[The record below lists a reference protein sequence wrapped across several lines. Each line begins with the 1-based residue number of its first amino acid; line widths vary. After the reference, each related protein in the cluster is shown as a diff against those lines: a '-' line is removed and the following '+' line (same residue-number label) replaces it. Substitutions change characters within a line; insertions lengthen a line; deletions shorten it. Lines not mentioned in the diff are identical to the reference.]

1 MAKNKDQ
8 RSENAVE
15 EEVKVTAETVVEP
28 TQDVVEQPAA
38 AEVEVAEPA
47 PAVEAQPV
55 KAAEP
60 VAKATAT
67 NDVVASRAAALVA
80 SFKKYADEMGPLMP
94 QTPQSLIRHQRN
106 LMAAFRALLDVDS
119 PEVFR
124 AAFADVLKIWKENS
138 EGAFNANRYL
148 YRGIDNMPLDYHT
161 RMAFLTVLRL
171 MDAIYDESRRQVEIR
186 AIDLNIAIPEIAY
199 FDTRGYLAGY
209 MRRFA

>member
-1 MAKNKDQ
+1 MSKNKDQ
-8 RSENAVE
+8 RSAKMDEEITAVE
-15 EEVKVTAETVVEP
+15 TTIADAPVGDVVAQPETVAVEKKETVVEEKPAKP
-28 TQDVVEQPAA
+28 TVKES
-38 AEVEVAEPA
+38 
-47 PAVEAQPV
+47 PAVSI
-55 KAAEP
+55 
-60 VAKATAT
+60 
-67 NDVVASRAAALVA
+67 VASRAATLVA
-80 SFKKYADEMGPLMP
+80 PFQKYAEEMGPTMP
-94 QTPQSLIRHQRN
+94 QTPQSLIRHQRS
-106 LMAAFRALLDVDS
+106 LMSAFRALLDVDN

-124 AAFADVLKIWKENS
+124 TAFADILKIWKDNS

-199 FDTRGYLAGY
+199 FDTRNYLAGY

>member
-1 MAKNKDQ
+1 MSKNKDQ
-8 RSENAVE
+8 RSAKMDEEITAVE
-15 EEVKVTAETVVEP
+15 TTVADTPVSDVVAQPETVV
-28 TQDVVEQPAA
+28 VEKK
-38 AEVEVAEPA
+38 ETVAEEKPA
-47 PAVEAQPV
+47 KPAVKESPTV
-55 KAAEP
+55 SI
-60 VAKATAT
+60 
-67 NDVVASRAAALVA
+67 VASRAATLVA
-80 SFKKYADEMGPLMP
+80 PFQKYAEEMGPTMP
-94 QTPQSLIRHQRN
+94 QTPQSLIRHQRS
-106 LMAAFRALLDVDS
+106 LMSAFRALLDVDN

-124 AAFADVLKIWKENS
+124 TAFADILKIWKDNS

-199 FDTRGYLAGY
+199 FDTRNYLAGY

>member
-1 MAKNKDQ
+1 MSKNKDQ
-8 RSENAVE
+8 RSAKMDEEITAVE
-15 EEVKVTAETVVEP
+15 TTIADAPVSDVVAQPETVAVEKKETVVE
-28 TQDVVEQPAA
+28 EKPAK
-38 AEVEVAEPA
+38 
-47 PAVEAQPV
+47 PAVKESSAV
-55 KAAEP
+55 SI
-60 VAKATAT
+60 
-67 NDVVASRAAALVA
+67 VASRAATLVA
-80 SFKKYADEMGPLMP
+80 PFQKYAEEMGPTMP
-94 QTPQSLIRHQRN
+94 QTPQSLIRHQRS
-106 LMAAFRALLDVDS
+106 LMSAFRALLDVDN

-124 AAFADVLKIWKENS
+124 TAFADILKIWKDNS

-199 FDTRGYLAGY
+199 FDTRNYLAGY

>member
-1 MAKNKDQ
+1 MSKNKDQ
-8 RSENAVE
+8 RSAKMDEEITAVE
-15 EEVKVTAETVVEP
+15 TTIADAPVGDVVAQPETVAVEKKETVVE
-28 TQDVVEQPAA
+28 EKPAK
-38 AEVEVAEPA
+38 
-47 PAVEAQPV
+47 PAVKESPAV
-55 KAAEP
+55 SI
-60 VAKATAT
+60 
-67 NDVVASRAAALVA
+67 VASRAATLVA
-80 SFKKYADEMGPLMP
+80 PFQKYAEEMGPTMP
-94 QTPQSLIRHQRN
+94 QTSQSLIRHQRS
-106 LMAAFRALLDVDS
+106 LMSAFRALLDVDN

-124 AAFADVLKIWKENS
+124 TAFADILKIWKDNS

-199 FDTRGYLAGY
+199 FDTRNYLAGY

>member
-8 RSENAVE
+8 RSAKMDEEITAVD
-15 EEVKVTAETVVEP
+15 TTVADAPVS
-28 TQDVVEQPAA
+28 DVVEQPETVA
-38 AEVEVAEPA
+38 VEKKETVVEEKPA
-47 PAVEAQPV
+47 KPAVNESPA
-55 KAAEP
+55 
-60 VAKATAT
+60 
-67 NDVVASRAAALVA
+67 NSIVASRAATLVA
-80 SFKKYADEMGPLMP
+80 PFQKYAEEMGPTMP
-94 QTPQSLIRHQRN
+94 QTPQSLIRHQRS
-106 LMAAFRALLDVDS
+106 LMSAFRALLDVDN

-124 AAFADVLKIWKENS
+124 TAFADILKIWKDNS

-199 FDTRGYLAGY
+199 FDTRNYLAGY

>member
-1 MAKNKDQ
+1 MSKNKDQ
-8 RSENAVE
+8 RSAKMDEEITAVE
-15 EEVKVTAETVVEP
+15 TTVADAPVS
-28 TQDVVEQPAA
+28 DVVEQPETVA
-38 AEVEVAEPA
+38 VEKKGTVVEEKPA
-47 PAVEAQPV
+47 KPAVKESPAV
-55 KAAEP
+55 SI
-60 VAKATAT
+60 
-67 NDVVASRAAALVA
+67 VASRAATLVA
-80 SFKKYADEMGPLMP
+80 PFQKYAEEMGPTMP
-94 QTPQSLIRHQRN
+94 QTPQSLIRHQRS
-106 LMAAFRALLDVDS
+106 LMSAFRALLDVDN

-124 AAFADVLKIWKENS
+124 TAFADILKIWKDNS

-199 FDTRGYLAGY
+199 FDTRNYLAGY

>member
-1 MAKNKDQ
+1 MSKNKDQ
-8 RSENAVE
+8 RSAKMDEEITAVE
-15 EEVKVTAETVVEP
+15 TAIADAPVSDVVAQPETVAVEKKETVVE
-28 TQDVVEQPAA
+28 EKPAK
-38 AEVEVAEPA
+38 
-47 PAVEAQPV
+47 PAVKESPAV
-55 KAAEP
+55 SI
-60 VAKATAT
+60 
-67 NDVVASRAAALVA
+67 VASRAATLVA
-80 SFKKYADEMGPLMP
+80 PFQKYAEEMGPTMP
-94 QTPQSLIRHQRN
+94 QAPQSLIRHQRS
-106 LMAAFRALLDVDS
+106 LMSAFRALLDVDN

-124 AAFADVLKIWKENS
+124 TAFADILKIWKDNS

-199 FDTRGYLAGY
+199 FDTRNYLAGY

>member
-1 MAKNKDQ
+1 MSKNKDQ
-8 RSENAVE
+8 RSAKMDEEITAVE
-15 EEVKVTAETVVEP
+15 TTVADAPVSDVVAQPETVAVEKKETVVEEKP
-28 TQDVVEQPAA
+28 AKPVVNESSAISI
-38 AEVEVAEPA
+38 
-47 PAVEAQPV
+47 
-55 KAAEP
+55 
-60 VAKATAT
+60 
-67 NDVVASRAAALVA
+67 VASRAATLVA
-80 SFKKYADEMGPLMP
+80 PFQKYAEEMGPTMP
-94 QTPQSLIRHQRN
+94 QTPQSLIRHQRS
-106 LMAAFRALLDVDS
+106 LMSAFRALLDVDN

-124 AAFADVLKIWKENS
+124 TAFAGILKIWKDNS

-199 FDTRGYLAGY
+199 FDTRNYLAGY

>member
-1 MAKNKDQ
+1 MSKNKDQ
-8 RSENAVE
+8 RSAKMDEEITVVE
-15 EEVKVTAETVVEP
+15 TTVADAPVGDVVAQPETVVVEKKETVVEEKPAKP
-28 TQDVVEQPAA
+28 TVKES
-38 AEVEVAEPA
+38 
-47 PAVEAQPV
+47 PAVSI
-55 KAAEP
+55 
-60 VAKATAT
+60 
-67 NDVVASRAAALVA
+67 VASRAATLVA
-80 SFKKYADEMGPLMP
+80 PFQKYAEEMGPTMP
-94 QTPQSLIRHQRN
+94 QTPQSLIRHQRS
-106 LMAAFRALLDVDS
+106 LMSAFRALLDVDN

-124 AAFADVLKIWKENS
+124 TAFADILKIWKDNS

-199 FDTRGYLAGY
+199 FDTRNYLAGY

>member
-8 RSENAVE
+8 RSAKMDEEITAVE
-15 EEVKVTAETVVEP
+15 TTVADAPVS
-28 TQDVVEQPAA
+28 DVVEQPETII
-38 AEVEVAEPA
+38 AEEKETVVEEKPA
-47 PAVEAQPV
+47 KPAVNESPAISI
-55 KAAEP
+55 
-60 VAKATAT
+60 
-67 NDVVASRAAALVA
+67 VASRAATLVA
-80 SFKKYADEMGPLMP
+80 PFQKYAEEMGPTMP
-94 QTPQSLIRHQRN
+94 QTPQSLIRHQRS
-106 LMAAFRALLDVDS
+106 LMSAFRALLDVDN

-124 AAFADVLKIWKENS
+124 TAFADILKIWKDNS

-199 FDTRGYLAGY
+199 FDTRNYLAGY

>member
-1 MAKNKDQ
+1 MSKNKAQ
-8 RSENAVE
+8 RSAKMDDEITAVE
-15 EEVKVTAETVVEP
+15 TTVADAPVSDVVAQPETVAVEKKETVVE
-28 TQDVVEQPAA
+28 EKPAK
-38 AEVEVAEPA
+38 
-47 PAVEAQPV
+47 PAVKESPAV
-55 KAAEP
+55 SI
-60 VAKATAT
+60 
-67 NDVVASRAAALVA
+67 VASRAATLVA
-80 SFKKYADEMGPLMP
+80 PFQKYAEEMGPTMP
-94 QTPQSLIRHQRN
+94 QTPQSLIRHQRS
-106 LMAAFRALLDVDS
+106 LMSAFRALLDVDN

-124 AAFADVLKIWKENS
+124 TAFADILKIWKDNS

-199 FDTRGYLAGY
+199 FDTRNYLAGY

>member
-1 MAKNKDQ
+1 MSKNKDQ
-8 RSENAVE
+8 RSAKMDEEITAVE
-15 EEVKVTAETVVEP
+15 TTIADAPVGDVVAQPETVAVEKKETVVE
-28 TQDVVEQPAA
+28 EKPAK
-38 AEVEVAEPA
+38 
-47 PAVEAQPV
+47 PAVKESPAV
-55 KAAEP
+55 SI
-60 VAKATAT
+60 
-67 NDVVASRAAALVA
+67 VASRAVTLVA
-80 SFKKYADEMGPLMP
+80 PFQKYAEEMGPTMP
-94 QTPQSLIRHQRN
+94 QTPQSLIRHQRS
-106 LMAAFRALLDVDS
+106 LMSAFRALLDVDN

-124 AAFADVLKIWKENS
+124 TAFADILKIWKDNS

-199 FDTRGYLAGY
+199 FDTRNYLAGY

>member
-1 MAKNKDQ
+1 MSKNKDQ
-8 RSENAVE
+8 RSAKMDEEITAVE
-15 EEVKVTAETVVEP
+15 TTVADAPVSDVVAQPETVAVEKKETVVEEKP
-28 TQDVVEQPAA
+28 AKPVVKES
-38 AEVEVAEPA
+38 
-47 PAVEAQPV
+47 PAVSI
-55 KAAEP
+55 
-60 VAKATAT
+60 
-67 NDVVASRAAALVA
+67 VASRAATLVA
-80 SFKKYADEMGPLMP
+80 PFQKYAEEMGPTMP
-94 QTPQSLIRHQRN
+94 QTSQSLIRHQRS
-106 LMAAFRALLDVDS
+106 LMSAFRALLDVDN

-124 AAFADVLKIWKENS
+124 TAFADILKIWKDNS

-199 FDTRGYLAGY
+199 FDTRNYLAGY

>member
-1 MAKNKDQ
+1 MSKNKDQ
-8 RSENAVE
+8 RSAKMDEEITTVE
-15 EEVKVTAETVVEP
+15 TTVADAPVSDVVAQPETVVVEKKETVVE
-28 TQDVVEQPAA
+28 EKPAK
-38 AEVEVAEPA
+38 
-47 PAVEAQPV
+47 PAVKESPV
-55 KAAEP
+55 ISI
-60 VAKATAT
+60 
-67 NDVVASRAAALVA
+67 VASRAATLVA
-80 SFKKYADEMGPLMP
+80 PFQKYAEEMGPTMP
-94 QTPQSLIRHQRN
+94 QTPQSLIRHQRS
-106 LMAAFRALLDVDS
+106 LMSAFRALLDVDN

-124 AAFADVLKIWKENS
+124 TAFADILKIWKDNS

-199 FDTRGYLAGY
+199 FDTRNYLAGY

>member
-1 MAKNKDQ
+1 MSKNKDQ
-8 RSENAVE
+8 RSAKMDQEITAVDTTVADAPVDDVVKQPETIITE
-15 EEVKVTAETVVEP
+15 EKETVVEEKP
-28 TQDVVEQPAA
+28 AKPVVNESPAISI
-38 AEVEVAEPA
+38 
-47 PAVEAQPV
+47 
-55 KAAEP
+55 
-60 VAKATAT
+60 
-67 NDVVASRAAALVA
+67 VASRAATLVA
-80 SFKKYADEMGPLMP
+80 PFQKYAEEMGPTMP
-94 QTPQSLIRHQRN
+94 QTPQSLIRHQRS
-106 LMAAFRALLDVDS
+106 LMSAFRALLDVDN

-124 AAFADVLKIWKENS
+124 TAFADILKIWKDNS

>member
-1 MAKNKDQ
+1 MSKNKDQ
-8 RSENAVE
+8 RSAKMDEKITAVE
-15 EEVKVTAETVVEP
+15 TTVADAPVGDVVKQPETKETVVE
-28 TQDVVEQPAA
+28 EKPA
-38 AEVEVAEPA
+38 
-47 PAVEAQPV
+47 
-55 KAAEP
+55 
-60 VAKATAT
+60 
-67 NDVVASRAAALVA
+67 NSIVASRAATLVA
-80 SFKKYADEMGPLMP
+80 PFQKYAEEMGPTMP
-94 QTPQSLIRHQRN
+94 QTPQSLIRHQRS
-106 LMAAFRALLDVDS
+106 LMSAFRALLDVDN

-124 AAFADVLKIWKENS
+124 TAFADILKIWKDNS

-199 FDTRGYLAGY
+199 FDTRNYLAGY

>member
-1 MAKNKDQ
+1 MSKNKDQ
-8 RSENAVE
+8 RSAKMDEEITAVE
-15 EEVKVTAETVVEP
+15 TTIADAPVGDVVAQPETVAVEKKETVVEEKP
-28 TQDVVEQPAA
+28 AKPAA
-38 AEVEVAEPA
+38 KES
-47 PAVEAQPV
+47 PAVSI
-55 KAAEP
+55 
-60 VAKATAT
+60 
-67 NDVVASRAAALVA
+67 VASRAATLVA
-80 SFKKYADEMGPLMP
+80 PFQKYAEEMGPTMP
-94 QTPQSLIRHQRN
+94 QTPQSLIRHQRS
-106 LMAAFRALLDVDS
+106 LMSAFRALLDVDN

-124 AAFADVLKIWKENS
+124 TAFADILKIWKDNS

-199 FDTRGYLAGY
+199 FDTRNYLAGY

>member
-1 MAKNKDQ
+1 MSKNKDQ
-8 RSENAVE
+8 RSAKMDEEITAVE
-15 EEVKVTAETVVEP
+15 TTIADAPASDVVAQPETVAVEKKETVVE
-28 TQDVVEQPAA
+28 EKPAK
-38 AEVEVAEPA
+38 
-47 PAVEAQPV
+47 PAVKESPAV
-55 KAAEP
+55 S
-60 VAKATAT
+60 
-67 NDVVASRAAALVA
+67 VVASRVATLVA
-80 SFKKYADEMGPLMP
+80 PFQKYAEEMGPTMP
-94 QTPQSLIRHQRN
+94 QTPQSLIRHQRS
-106 LMAAFRALLDVDS
+106 LMSAFRALLDVDN

-124 AAFADVLKIWKENS
+124 TAFADILKIWKDNS

-199 FDTRGYLAGY
+199 FDTRNYLAGY

>member
-8 RSENAVE
+8 RSAKMDEEITAVE
-15 EEVKVTAETVVEP
+15 TTGAGAPVG
-28 TQDVVEQPAA
+28 DVVEQP
-38 AEVEVAEPA
+38 EVKETVVEEKPA
-47 PAVEAQPV
+47 KPAVNESPV
-55 KAAEP
+55 
-60 VAKATAT
+60 VSI
-67 NDVVASRAAALVA
+67 VASRAATLIAP
-80 SFKKYADEMGPLMP
+80 FQKYAEEMGPTMP
-94 QTPQSLIRHQRN
+94 QTPQSLIRHQRS
-106 LMAAFRALLDVDS
+106 LMSAFRALLDVDN

-124 AAFADVLKIWKENS
+124 TAFADILKIWKDNS

-199 FDTRGYLAGY
+199 FDTRNYLAGY

>member
-1 MAKNKDQ
+1 MSKNKDQ
-8 RSENAVE
+8 RSAKMDEEITAVE
-15 EEVKVTAETVVEP
+15 TTIADAPVGDVVAQPETVAVEKKETVVDEK
-28 TQDVVEQPAA
+28 PAK
-38 AEVEVAEPA
+38 
-47 PAVEAQPV
+47 PAVKESPAV
-55 KAAEP
+55 SI
-60 VAKATAT
+60 
-67 NDVVASRAAALVA
+67 VASRAATLVA
-80 SFKKYADEMGPLMP
+80 PFQKYAEEMGPTMP
-94 QTPQSLIRHQRN
+94 QTPQSLIRHQRS
-106 LMAAFRALLDVDS
+106 LMSAFRALLDVDN

-124 AAFADVLKIWKENS
+124 TAFADILKIWKDNS

-199 FDTRGYLAGY
+199 FDTRNYLAGY

>member
-8 RSENAVE
+8 RFAAKQGNAAEEAVVENEVVEQQEQPAVVEPVAETVEQPKPAVE
-15 EEVKVTAETVVEP
+15 EQSVKKV
-28 TQDVVEQPAA
+28 
-38 AEVEVAEPA
+38 
-47 PAVEAQPV
+47 AVEAP
-55 KAAEP
+55 ALSI
-60 VAKATAT
+60 
-67 NDVVASRAAALVA
+67 VASRAATLVA
-80 SFKKYADEMGPLMP
+80 PFEKYAEEMGPTMA
-94 QTPQSLIRHQRN
+94 QTPQSLIRHQRS
-106 LMAAFRALLDVDS
+106 LMSAFRALLDVDN

-124 AAFADVLKIWKENS
+124 TAFADVLKIWKENS

>member
-1 MAKNKDQ
+1 MSKNKDQ
-8 RSENAVE
+8 RSAKMDEKITAVE
-15 EEVKVTAETVVEP
+15 TTVADAPVG
-28 TQDVVEQPAA
+28 DVVEQPETII
-38 AEVEVAEPA
+38 AEEKETVVEKKPA
-47 PAVEAQPV
+47 
-55 KAAEP
+55 
-60 VAKATAT
+60 
-67 NDVVASRAAALVA
+67 NSIVASRAATLVA
-80 SFKKYADEMGPLMP
+80 PFQKYAEEMGPTMP
-94 QTPQSLIRHQRN
+94 QTPQSLIRHQRS
-106 LMAAFRALLDVDS
+106 LMSAFRALLDVDN

-124 AAFADVLKIWKENS
+124 TAFADILKIWKDNS

-199 FDTRGYLAGY
+199 FDTRNYLAGY

>member
-1 MAKNKDQ
+1 MSKNKDQ
-8 RSENAVE
+8 RSAKMDEEITAVE
-15 EEVKVTAETVVEP
+15 TAIADAPVSDVVAQPETVAVEKKETVVE
-28 TQDVVEQPAA
+28 EKPAK
-38 AEVEVAEPA
+38 
-47 PAVEAQPV
+47 PAVKESPTV
-55 KAAEP
+55 SI
-60 VAKATAT
+60 
-67 NDVVASRAAALVA
+67 VASRAATLVA
-80 SFKKYADEMGPLMP
+80 PFQKYAEEMGPTMP
-94 QTPQSLIRHQRN
+94 QTPQSLIRHQRS
-106 LMAAFRALLDVDS
+106 LMSAFRALLDVDN

-124 AAFADVLKIWKENS
+124 TAFADILKIWKDNS

-199 FDTRGYLAGY
+199 FDTRNYLAGY

>member
-1 MAKNKDQ
+1 MSKNKDQ
-8 RSENAVE
+8 RSAKMDEEITAVE
-15 EEVKVTAETVVEP
+15 TAIADTPVSDVVAQPETVAVKKKETVVE
-28 TQDVVEQPAA
+28 EKPAK
-38 AEVEVAEPA
+38 
-47 PAVEAQPV
+47 PAVKESPTV
-55 KAAEP
+55 SI
-60 VAKATAT
+60 
-67 NDVVASRAAALVA
+67 VASRAATLVA
-80 SFKKYADEMGPLMP
+80 PFQKYAEEMGPTMP
-94 QTPQSLIRHQRN
+94 QTPQSLIRHQRS
-106 LMAAFRALLDVDS
+106 LMSAFRALLDVDN

-124 AAFADVLKIWKENS
+124 TAFADILKIWKDNS

-199 FDTRGYLAGY
+199 FDTRNYLAGY

>member
-1 MAKNKDQ
+1 MSKNKDQ
-8 RSENAVE
+8 RSAKMDEEITVVE
-15 EEVKVTAETVVEP
+15 TTVADAPVGDVVAQPETVVVEKKETVVE
-28 TQDVVEQPAA
+28 EKPAK
-38 AEVEVAEPA
+38 
-47 PAVEAQPV
+47 PAVKESPAISI
-55 KAAEP
+55 
-60 VAKATAT
+60 
-67 NDVVASRAAALVA
+67 VASRAATLVA
-80 SFKKYADEMGPLMP
+80 PFQKYAEEMGPTMP
-94 QTPQSLIRHQRN
+94 QTPQSLIRHQRS
-106 LMAAFRALLDVDS
+106 LMSAFRALLDVDN

-124 AAFADVLKIWKENS
+124 TAFADILKIWKDNS

-199 FDTRGYLAGY
+199 FDTRNYLAGY

>member
-1 MAKNKDQ
+1 MSKNKDQ
-8 RSENAVE
+8 RSAKMDEEITAVE
-15 EEVKVTAETVVEP
+15 TTIADAPVSDVVAQPETVAVEKKETVVE
-28 TQDVVEQPAA
+28 EKPAK
-38 AEVEVAEPA
+38 
-47 PAVEAQPV
+47 PAVKESPAV
-55 KAAEP
+55 SI
-60 VAKATAT
+60 
-67 NDVVASRAAALVA
+67 VASRAATLVA
-80 SFKKYADEMGPLMP
+80 PFQKYAEEMGPTMP
-94 QTPQSLIRHQRN
+94 QTPQSLIRHQRS
-106 LMAAFRALLDVDS
+106 LMSAFRALLDVDN

-124 AAFADVLKIWKENS
+124 TAFADVLKIWKENS

>member
-1 MAKNKDQ
+1 MSKNKDQ
-8 RSENAVE
+8 RSAKMDEEITAVE
-15 EEVKVTAETVVEP
+15 TTVADAPVSDVVAQPETVTVEKKETVVE
-28 TQDVVEQPAA
+28 EKPAK
-38 AEVEVAEPA
+38 
-47 PAVEAQPV
+47 PAVKESPAV
-55 KAAEP
+55 SI
-60 VAKATAT
+60 
-67 NDVVASRAAALVA
+67 VASRAATLVTP
-80 SFKKYADEMGPLMP
+80 FQKYAEEMGPTMP
-94 QTPQSLIRHQRN
+94 QTPQSLIRHQRS
-106 LMAAFRALLDVDS
+106 LMSAFRALLDVDN

-124 AAFADVLKIWKENS
+124 TAFADILKIWKDNS

-199 FDTRGYLAGY
+199 FDTRNYLAGY

>member
-1 MAKNKDQ
+1 MSKNKDQ
-8 RSENAVE
+8 RSAQMEEKITAVETTVENGVAAAPINNVVAQPETAAVEKKETAVE
-15 EEVKVTAETVVEP
+15 EK
-28 TQDVVEQPAA
+28 PAK
-38 AEVEVAEPA
+38 
-47 PAVEAQPV
+47 PAVSESPA
-55 KAAEP
+55 
-60 VAKATAT
+60 
-67 NDVVASRAAALVA
+67 NSIVASRAATLVA
-80 SFKKYADEMGPLMP
+80 PFQKYAEEMGPTMP
-94 QTPQSLIRHQRN
+94 QTPQSLIRHQRS
-106 LMAAFRALLDVDS
+106 LMSAFRALLDVDN

-124 AAFADVLKIWKENS
+124 TAFADILKIWKDNR

-199 FDTRGYLAGY
+199 FDTRNYLAGY

>member
-1 MAKNKDQ
+1 MSKNKDQ
-8 RSENAVE
+8 RSAKMDEEITAVE
-15 EEVKVTAETVVEP
+15 TTVADAPVSDVIAQLETVAVEKKETVVE
-28 TQDVVEQPAA
+28 EKPAK
-38 AEVEVAEPA
+38 
-47 PAVEAQPV
+47 PAVKESPAV
-55 KAAEP
+55 SIM
-60 VAKATAT
+60 
-67 NDVVASRAAALVA
+67 ASRAATLVA
-80 SFKKYADEMGPLMP
+80 PFQKYAEEMGPTMP
-94 QTPQSLIRHQRN
+94 QTPQSLIRHQRS
-106 LMAAFRALLDVDS
+106 LMSAFRALLDVDN

-124 AAFADVLKIWKENS
+124 TAFADILKIWKDNS

-199 FDTRGYLAGY
+199 FDTRNYLAGY

>member
-1 MAKNKDQ
+1 MSKNKDQ
-8 RSENAVE
+8 RSAKMDEEITAVE
-15 EEVKVTAETVVEP
+15 TTVADAPVSDVVAQPETVTVEKKETVVE
-28 TQDVVEQPAA
+28 EKPAK
-38 AEVEVAEPA
+38 
-47 PAVEAQPV
+47 PAVKESSAV
-55 KAAEP
+55 SI
-60 VAKATAT
+60 
-67 NDVVASRAAALVA
+67 VASRAATLVA
-80 SFKKYADEMGPLMP
+80 PFQKYAEEMGPTMP
-94 QTPQSLIRHQRN
+94 QTPQSLIRHQRS
-106 LMAAFRALLDVDS
+106 LMSAFRALLDVDN

-124 AAFADVLKIWKENS
+124 TAFADILKIWKDNS

-199 FDTRGYLAGY
+199 FDTRNYLAGY

>member
-1 MAKNKDQ
+1 MSKNKDQ
-8 RSENAVE
+8 RSAKMDEEITAVE
-15 EEVKVTAETVVEP
+15 TAIADTPVSDVVAQPETVAVEKKETVVE
-28 TQDVVEQPAA
+28 EKPAK
-38 AEVEVAEPA
+38 
-47 PAVEAQPV
+47 PAVKESPTV
-55 KAAEP
+55 SI
-60 VAKATAT
+60 
-67 NDVVASRAAALVA
+67 VASRAATLVA
-80 SFKKYADEMGPLMP
+80 PFQKYAEEMGPTMP
-94 QTPQSLIRHQRN
+94 QTPQSLIRHQRS
-106 LMAAFRALLDVDS
+106 LMSAFRALLDVDN

-124 AAFADVLKIWKENS
+124 TAFADILKIWKDNS

-199 FDTRGYLAGY
+199 FDTRNYLAGY

>member
-8 RSENAVE
+8 RSAKMDEEITAVD
-15 EEVKVTAETVVEP
+15 TTVADAPVS
-28 TQDVVEQPAA
+28 DVVEQPETVA
-38 AEVEVAEPA
+38 VEKKETVVEEKPA
-47 PAVEAQPV
+47 KPAVNESPA
-55 KAAEP
+55 
-60 VAKATAT
+60 
-67 NDVVASRAAALVA
+67 NSIVASRAATLVA
-80 SFKKYADEMGPLMP
+80 PFQKYAEEMGPTMP
-94 QTPQSLIRHQRN
+94 QTPQSLIRHQRS
-106 LMAAFRALLDVDS
+106 LMSAFRALLDVDN

-124 AAFADVLKIWKENS
+124 TAFVDILKIWKDNS

-199 FDTRGYLAGY
+199 FDTRNYLAGY

>member
-8 RSENAVE
+8 RFAAKQGNAAEEAVVENEVMEQPEQPAVVEPVAETVEQPKPAVE
-15 EEVKVTAETVVEP
+15 E
-28 TQDVVEQPAA
+28 
-38 AEVEVAEPA
+38 
-47 PAVEAQPV
+47 QPV
-55 KAAEP
+55 KK
-60 VAKATAT
+60 VAVESSALSI
-67 NDVVASRAAALVA
+67 VASRAATLVA
-80 SFKKYADEMGPLMP
+80 PFEKYAEEMGPTMA
-94 QTPQSLIRHQRN
+94 QTPQSLIRHQRS
-106 LMAAFRALLDVDS
+106 LMSAFRALLDVDN

-124 AAFADVLKIWKENS
+124 TAFADVLKIWKENS

>member
-1 MAKNKDQ
+1 MSKNKDQ
-8 RSENAVE
+8 RSAKMNEEITAVE
-15 EEVKVTAETVVEP
+15 ATVADAPVG
-28 TQDVVEQPAA
+28 DVVEQPETVI
-38 AEVEVAEPA
+38 AEEKETVVEEKPA
-47 PAVEAQPV
+47 KP
-55 KAAEP
+55 
-60 VAKATAT
+60 AT
-67 NDVVASRAAALVA
+67 NESPVVSIVASRAATLVA
-80 SFKKYADEMGPLMP
+80 PFQKYAEEMGPTMP
-94 QTPQSLIRHQRN
+94 QTPQSLIRHQRS
-106 LMAAFRALLDVDS
+106 LMSAFRALLDVDN

-124 AAFADVLKIWKENS
+124 TAFADILKIWKDNS

-199 FDTRGYLAGY
+199 FDTRNYLAGY

>member
-1 MAKNKDQ
+1 MSKNKDQ
-8 RSENAVE
+8 RSAKMDEEITAVE
-15 EEVKVTAETVVEP
+15 TTVADAPVSDVVAQPETVAVEKKETVVE
-28 TQDVVEQPAA
+28 EKPAKPMVK
-38 AEVEVAEPA
+38 ES
-47 PAVEAQPV
+47 PV
-55 KAAEP
+55 ISI
-60 VAKATAT
+60 
-67 NDVVASRAAALVA
+67 VASRAATLVA
-80 SFKKYADEMGPLMP
+80 PFQKYAEEMGPTMP
-94 QTPQSLIRHQRN
+94 QTPQSLIRHQRS
-106 LMAAFRALLDVDS
+106 LMSAFRALLDVDN

-124 AAFADVLKIWKENS
+124 TAFADILKIWKDNS

-199 FDTRGYLAGY
+199 FDTRNYLAGY